1 MLYYTSRKFMTVA
14 ISQKKGDCQCF
25 CLFALSLERNS
36 SDCL

>member
-1 MLYYTSRKFMTVA
+1 
-14 ISQKKGDCQCF
+14 KKGDCQCF